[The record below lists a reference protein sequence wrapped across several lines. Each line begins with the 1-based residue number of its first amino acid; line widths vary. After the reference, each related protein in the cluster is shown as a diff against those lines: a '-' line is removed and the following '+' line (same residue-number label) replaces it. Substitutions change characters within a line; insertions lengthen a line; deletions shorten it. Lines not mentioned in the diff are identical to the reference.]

1 MLELKTRLETKLREE
16 LSHGSEAQA
25 SPFFPQ
31 QLFAGASSSA
41 REPYPESSW
50 AGKEPVEVRTS
61 TQLKC
66 QRLCFC
72 SAHAAKWEKRWG
84 AIFLEPRLQKH
95 LAFIQFLHFK
105 SEEAVISPW

>member
-41 REPYPESSW
+41 RNCLPRVVMGW
-50 AGKEPVEVRTS
+50 KRTRGGQNIN
-61 TQLKC
+61 T
-66 QRLCFC
+66 
-72 SAHAAKWEKRWG
+72 A
-84 AIFLEPRLQKH
+84 
-95 LAFIQFLHFK
+95 
-105 SEEAVISPW
+105 